1 MQLLISRYVEENKKY
16 LYDSIKEKLNNNKIV
31 YLIVPEQFTL
41 GTEIE
46 AFEALKID
54 STFNLKI
61 KSFTKLANEIIHQA
75 GGRSLNFISDQAKY
89 LMVQSILLDHKND
102 LKVFQNNTD
111 DKEFIELLIRLM
123 DQFADNNLDEV
134 GLSEIVEKIGDDSEL
149 GKKLEDIKL
158 ISSEYRKLLAQS
170 SYSSEDKSQIAIE
183 KIKQI
188 DAFKD
193 AAFYFYRFHDM
204 SNKELEMVKSIEAI
218 SDFSLVSLTLDKG
231 LLIGDER
238 QVKDADI
245 FDISLNFYRGL
256 REYIEDIEIINPSP
270 IVDQTEIDILLANM
284 FRYDLNNIKKEFP
297 DPKDESNDTE
307 EDNNMEG
314 ANQKLSNVYI
324 NKLNNTEDE
333 VDNLAILIKK
343 DLVDEG
349 LNYKDISILVTES
362 NEYFPKIEKIF
373 QINGLPYFLD
383 ESRNLLDN
391 AMVKYLKS
399 AIKLLKNDLS
409 PQNLIQF
416 LKSSFLSIDRNSI
429 DLFQNFVER
438 RNFFGPML
446 MEDKYYSITHKQRY
460 EEEDREN
467 LEKIIQVKDLFK
479 DILEIDGEDIF
490 DLIHEDKPK
499 SFQYYT
505 ELLYKFFTKEIL
517 LESYTSYEEKQ
528 TEEENEEN
536 RMIWNSFIELL
547 DDMYLMPEAEIP
559 FSRYTDIL
567 LSAIDN
573 FKVGILPPSQDQIM
587 VGNIKRSRFNKCK
600 KIYVLGMTN
609 IYYPPANDDVDILNE
624 EEKLSLEAFDLKIRN
639 TRKNNNANDLL
650 SFYEILHSAK
660 EKIVFSY
667 SLVNSGNEAMDQA
680 YILNFVRV
688 LVNNANIKI
697 GKISPLDYIYS
708 KNKLNSYLPYVF
720 AKTKNNSLVNE
731 KEKIYYDLL
740 YKKFEGDED
749 EYNTILNAIKISSQD
764 KAKNNLDPNLVDKI
778 FNLDKFSV
786 SQLETF
792 NSNPYHHFIRYG
804 LKPREF
810 DNIEFSR
817 MDTGNLIHEFMKDY
831 LDQTINKKQEVD
843 SKLLFEKVLKDSME
857 DFKTY
862 EYKNM
867 FFARQ
872 MGQNADVYAKFT
884 EKQLKESNI
893 KDIDFEIK
901 YGKDGKYKAIEI
913 KVDGKEV
920 FIEGKIDRVDKYK
933 SDGSDYYRIIDYKT
947 GSKKFDVSKIYHG
960 IDLQLL
966 LYLQSVVKSDKNSK
980 ALGAFYQNLS
990 DQYYMLK
997 DTSELLDEKKDLFAN
1012 MKLDGIMVNNEKL
1025 IKETEEDFN
1034 PDKARESSVYK
1045 FAGRKGKFAEKEN
1058 VIDES
1063 LFDPLFA
1070 YNIKNI
1076 EQTIKNI
1083 KNGNIELKTFILS
1096 KNSPYSYSNYKTID
1110 KGEGLEYIY
1119 LDNFDWEKFKDLLEK
1134 NAREGEK

>member
-1 MQLLISRYVEENKKY
+1 MQLLISRYVEDNKKY
-16 LYDSIKEKLNNNKIV
+16 LYASIKEKLKENKIV

-46 AFEALKID
+46 AFEALQID
-54 STFNLKI
+54 SSFNLKI

-102 LKVFQNNTD
+102 LKLFQNNTD

-134 GLSEIVEKIGDDSEL
+134 GLGEIVEKIGDNSEL

-158 ISSEYRKLLAQS
+158 ISSEYRKLLAKS
-170 SYSSEDKSQIAIE
+170 SYSNKDKSQIAIE
-183 KIKQI
+183 KINQM

-204 SNKELEMVKSIEAI
+204 SNKELEMVKSIDNI

-231 LLIGDER
+231 LLIGDKR
-238 QVKDADI
+238 QVKDADV
-245 FDISLNFYRGL
+245 FDISLNFYRNL
-256 REYIEDIEIINPSP
+256 REFIEDVEIVNP
-270 IVDQTEIDILLANM
+270 IDIKDQSDLEILLANM
-284 FRYDLNNIKKEFP
+284 FRYDLNNIENEF
-297 DPKDESNDTE
+297 KHK
-307 EDNNMEG
+307 
-314 ANQKLSNVYI
+314 KLSNIYI

-333 VDNLAILIKK
+333 VDNLAISIKK
-343 DLVDEG
+343 DLVNEG

-373 QINGLPYFLD
+373 QINDLPYFLD

-416 LKSSFLSIDRNSI
+416 LKSSFLSVDRNSI

-446 MEDKYYSITHKQRY
+446 MEDKYYNIAPKQRY

-490 DLIHEDKPK
+490 DLIHDDKPK
-499 SFQYYT
+499 SFQYFT

-517 LESYTSYEEKQ
+517 LESYSSYEEKQ
-528 TEEENEEN
+528 NEEDNEEN
-536 RMIWNSFIELL
+536 RMIWNNFIELL
-547 DDMYLMPEAEIP
+547 DDMYLMPETEIS

-573 FKVGILPPSQDQIM
+573 FKIGILPPSQDQIM

-600 KIYVLGMTN
+600 KIYVLGMSN
-609 IYYPPANDDVDILNE
+609 VYYPPANDDVDILNE

-639 TRKNNNANDLL
+639 TRRNNSANDLL

-660 EKIVFSY
+660 EELVFSY
-667 SLVNSGNEAMDQA
+667 SLVNSSNEAMDKA
-680 YILNFVRV
+680 YILNFVKELIYDSNLKRGQINPV
-688 LVNNANIKI
+688 
-697 GKISPLDYIYS
+697 DYIYS
-708 KNKLNSYLPYVF
+708 KNKLNSYLPSIFVK
-720 AKTKNNSLVNE
+720 AKNNSLVNK

-740 YKKFEGDED
+740 LEKLED
-749 EYNTILNAIKISSQD
+749 EKEQFNTILNAIKISSKD
-764 KAKNNLDPNLVDKI
+764 KTKNNLDPALVEKI

-817 MDTGNLIHEFMKDY
+817 MDTGNLIHEFMKEY
-831 LDQTINKKQEVD
+831 LDQAINMKQEVD
-843 SKLLFEKVLKDSME
+843 SKILFEKVLNDSME

-862 EYKNM
+862 DYKNR

-872 MGQNADVYAKFT
+872 MGQDADIYAKFT
-884 EKQLKESNI
+884 ENQLKESNI

-901 YGKDGKYKAIEI
+901 YGKDSKYKAIEI
-913 KVDGKEV
+913 RVDGEEV
-920 FIEGKIDRVDKYK
+920 SIEGKIDRVDKY
-933 SDGSDYYRIIDYKT
+933 SSEGNDYYRIIDYKT
-947 GSKKFDVSKIYHG
+947 GSKEFDISKIYHG

-980 ALGAFYQNLS
+980 ALGAFYQRLS

-1025 IKETEEDFN
+1025 IKETEEDFD
-1034 PDKARESSVYK
+1034 PGDAKESNVYK
-1045 FAGRKGKFAEKEN
+1045 FAGRKKKFIDKEN

-1076 EQTIKNI
+1076 EKTIKNI

-1096 KNSPYSYSNYKTID
+1096 KKSPYSYSNYKTID

-1119 LDNFDWEKFKDLLEK
+1119 LDNFDWEKFKDMLEK
-1134 NAREGEK
+1134 NAREGEE

>member
-1 MQLLISRYVEENKKY
+1 MEENKRY
-16 LYDSIKEKLNNNKIV
+16 LYDSIKEKLNDNKIV

-46 AFEALKID
+46 AFEALQIN

-102 LKVFQNNTD
+102 LKVFQNNTE

-134 GLSEIVEKIGDDSEL
+134 GLREIVKKMGDDSEL
-149 GKKLEDIKL
+149 GKKLEDINL

-170 SYSSEDKSQIAIE
+170 SYSTKDKSQIAIE
-183 KIKQI
+183 KISQM

-204 SNKELEMVKSIEAI
+204 SNKELEMVKSINAI
-218 SDFSLVSLTLDKG
+218 SDFSFVSLILDKR
-231 LLIGDER
+231 LILGDKR
-238 QVKDADI
+238 LVKDADV
-245 FDISLNFYRGL
+245 FDISLNFYRGI
-256 REYIEDIEIINPSP
+256 RETIEDIEIINPAP
-270 IVDQTEIDILLANM
+270 IKDQSDVEILLANM
-284 FRYDLNNIKKEFP
+284 FRYDLNNIKNEFP
-297 DPKDESNDTE
+297 DPKKENNTTE
-307 EDNNMEG
+307 EENNNTEQ
-314 ANQKLSNVYI
+314 ANKKLSNIYI

-333 VDNLAILIKK
+333 VDNLAISIKK
-343 DLVDEG
+343 DLVNEG
-349 LNYKDISILVTES
+349 LNYKDIAILVTES

-373 QINGLPYFLD
+373 QVNGLPYFLD
-383 ESRNLLDN
+383 ETRNLLDN

-416 LKSSFLSIDRNSI
+416 LKSSFLNVDRNSM

-446 MEDKYYSITHKQRY
+446 VEDKYYNISPGQRY

-467 LEKIIQVKDLFK
+467 LEKVTEVKDLFK
-479 DILEIDGEDIF
+479 DILEVDGENIF
-490 DLIHEDKPK
+490 DLIQDDKPK
-499 SFQYYT
+499 TFQAYT

-517 LESYTSYEEKQ
+517 LTSYSSYEEKQ
-528 TEEENEEN
+528 AEEDNEEN

-547 DDMYLMPEAEIP
+547 DDMYLMPEAEIS

-609 IYYPPANDDVDILNE
+609 VYYPPANDDVDILNE

-639 TRKNNNANDLL
+639 TRKNNSANDLL

-660 EKIVFSY
+660 EEIVFSY

-680 YILNFVRV
+680 YILNFVRI
-688 LVNNANIKI
+688 LITNANVKI
-697 GKISPLDYIYS
+697 GQISPLNYIYS
-708 KNKLNSYLPYVF
+708 KNKMNSYLPSVF
-720 AKTKNNSLVNE
+720 AKAKNNSLVNE

-740 YKKFEGDED
+740 YKKIEDDAD
-749 EYNTILNAIKISSQD
+749 EYNTILNAINISSQD

-817 MDTGNLIHEFMKDY
+817 MDTGNLIHEFMKEY

-843 SKLLFEKVLKDSME
+843 SKILFEKVLNDSME

-862 EYKNM
+862 DYKNM

-884 EKQLKESNI
+884 ENQLKESNI

-901 YGKDGKYKAIEI
+901 YGKDSKYKAIEI
-913 KVDGKEV
+913 RVDGEEV
-920 FIEGKIDRVDKYK
+920 FIEGKIDRVDKYT
-933 SDGSDYYRIIDYKT
+933 SEGRDYYRIIDYKT
-947 GSKKFDVSKIYHG
+947 GNKKFDISKIYHG

-1083 KNGNIELKTFILS
+1083 KNGSIELKTFILS

-1119 LDNFDWEKFKDLLEK
+1119 LDNFDWEKFKHLLEK
-1134 NAREGEK
+1134 NSREGEE